1 MLVEDSTRREGYK
14 CTCRRNA
21 KEFRCKHS
29 LGFALLRDMLV
40 PPPENVALLRRK
52 GRKAAEPPAWV
63 YLPFDIR
70 TPEAHPQQDRD
81 LLLGL
86 NQNAVADDIA
96 NEH

>member
-1 MLVEDSTRREGYK
+1 MSAVGSATEE
-14 CTCRRNA
+14 
-21 KEFRCKHS
+21 
-29 LGFALLRDMLV
+29 
-40 PPPENVALLRRK
+40 RK
-52 GRKAAEPPAWV
+52 KSVEPPAWV

-96 NEH
+96 LKLLKLLTLRFRWRDQHAPQYSNS